1 MPKAKL
7 TFADIDI
14 TVTAPA
20 GVRVIDISEKVK
32 SLEDKPRMGG
42 PLTGKEI
49 AVLSQLGK
57 LSKDDVDRMAVDD
70 LPTDYRLACQLV
82 VRDEDVLVDY
92 NLG

>member
-14 TVTAPA
+14 TVTVPA

-32 SLEDKPRMGG
+32 GLEDMPRMGG

-82 VRDEDVLVDY
+82 VRDEDVLVEY